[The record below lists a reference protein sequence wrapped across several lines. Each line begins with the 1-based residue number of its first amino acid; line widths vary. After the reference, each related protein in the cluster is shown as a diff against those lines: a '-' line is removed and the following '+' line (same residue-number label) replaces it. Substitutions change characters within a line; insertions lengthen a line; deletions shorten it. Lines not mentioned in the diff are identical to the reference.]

1 MNSNPVFL
9 PLLLGGAIL
18 LTACGGG
25 SGGSSKQGLIKDVRA
40 YRDNSQCNSL
50 TNAPA
55 AESRPI
61 AGLNLD
67 DLTDLDEDD
76 LQDLF
81 DDLLNDLDRD
91 VTNYLDSIDLS
102 EYEAE
107 YEEARREVENAAQFI
122 TNLKN
127 SSNRNPYPSTNFPG
141 ETWLEFADIPN
152 ENLSDRLRLR
162 VNEKLESGRVE
173 IGLAVTDELGLA
185 ISDLS
190 PDQVIIEG
198 LNALGEAIQ
207 EFDSFRFSNVLADLA
222 SQLEQLSVSAVNDYS
237 GSMSQELEEV
247 EFSLDGFYRF
257 YPDRAQ
263 TEIVKFNDETFVFF
277 PMATASGTDLNKAIK
292 RRPSLT
298 MTAMYDAVTT
308 GIVSLCQQSGYR
320 AVLLLTDGQDNSS
333 SVTLDETIA
342 FARTND
348 VPVFVIGFGYANK
361 YDLKRIT
368 EETGGAYL
376 YFPYEVYE
384 QMMVTQGKKP
394 WDLGYSLMANLYVYD
409 YLIELADVL
418 PEVVSIRVS
427 VRQDSSFKSANLPL

>member
-1 MNSNPVFL
+1 MNSKPVFQA
-9 PLLLGGAIL
+9 LLLSGAMV

-25 SGGSSKQGLIKDVRA
+25 SGGSSERGLIKDVRA

-55 AESRPI
+55 ARPGPT
-61 AGLNLD
+61 AGLDLS
-67 DLTDLDEDD
+67 DLTDLNEDD

-81 DDLLNDLDRD
+81 DDLLSDLDRD
-91 VTNYLDSIDLS
+91 VTNYLESIDLS

-107 YEEARREVENAAQFI
+107 YEAARREVENAAQFI
-122 TNLKN
+122 ASLKN
-127 SSNRNPYPSTNFPG
+127 SRNRNPYPATNFPG

-162 VNEKLESGRVE
+162 VNEELESGRLE

-185 ISDLS
+185 VNNLS
-190 PDQVIIEG
+190 PDQVIVEG
-198 LNALGEAIQ
+198 LNALGDAIQ

-237 GSMSQELEEV
+237 GSMSGELEEV
-247 EFSLDGFYRF
+247 EFSLDGFYRI
-257 YPDRAQ
+257 YPDQAQ
-263 TEIVKFNDETFVFF
+263 TEIVKFNEETFVFY
-277 PMATASGTDLNKAIK
+277 PMATASGPDLGKAIK
-292 RRPSLT
+292 RRPRLT

-308 GIVSLCQQSGYR
+308 GIVSLCRQSGYR

-342 FARTND
+342 FARAND

-361 YDLKRIT
+361 FDLKRIT

-409 YLIELADVL
+409 YLIELVDVL

-427 VRQDSSFKSANLPL
+427 VRQDSGIKSETLPL